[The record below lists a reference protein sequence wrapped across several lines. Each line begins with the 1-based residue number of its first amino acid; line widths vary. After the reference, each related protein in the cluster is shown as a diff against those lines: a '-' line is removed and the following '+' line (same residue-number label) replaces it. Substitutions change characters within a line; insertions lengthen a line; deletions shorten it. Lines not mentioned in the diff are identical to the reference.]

1 MKIAKF
7 AAALAAAAVSI
18 QAFAQEEET
27 VEEAAPAPAASESVG
42 YTAVALGL
50 ATPVQL
56 PWGFNWDVFGLDFN
70 VFYSDANKV
79 YGVDLA
85 FGGIQTR
92 EDLRGVALSAL
103 FNFNRTDVY
112 GAEAALVNW
121 TRGDVAGLAID
132 AVGYSKNV
140 DGVTVD
146 ILGRYADGNY
156 NGIAVAGIGTL
167 VDKDLWGWQ
176 CALGANYAETVHG
189 AQTSLIF
196 NMTEE
201 LKGMQLG
208 LVNFAAECPGGF
220 QIGLVNIILDNVVPV
235 FPILNFYLGF

>member
-1 MKIAKF
+1 MKMIKF
-7 AAALAAAAVSI
+7 AAAAVAAAALAQTS
-18 QAFAQEEET
+18 FAQ
-27 VEEAAPAPAASESVG
+27 EEAAPAPVESESVG

-92 EDLRGVALSAL
+92 EDLRGLAASAL
-103 FNFNRTDVY
+103 FNFNRADMY
-112 GAEAALVNW
+112 GAELALVNW
-121 TRGDVAGLAID
+121 TRGNVYGLAVD
-132 AVGYSKNV
+132 AVGYSKDV
-140 DGVTVD
+140 DGVTAD
-146 ILGRYADGNY
+146 ILGRYAEGNY

-189 AQTSLIF
+189 AQTSIIF

-220 QIGLVNIILDNVVPV
+220 QIGLINIILDNVVPV